1 LRVKTEKRGDKMSF
15 KTRLEKIKE
24 DEKLA
29 GIAGIKDNLSTMVD
43 ISPKCTIVHP
53 VTDRPATLDGF
64 LPMGKKEADV
74 ILFGARD
81 RIVEGG
87 VFHVTP
93 ETIAAEEEVDRTY
106 KAILEGGHDFAALSA
121 ACARW
126 VSASGQA
133 PAPPVTIALF
143 SGSNK

>member
-1 LRVKTEKRGDKMSF
+1 MSF

-29 GIAGIKDNLSTMVD
+29 GIMDSQGE
-43 ISPKCTIVHP
+43 
-53 VTDRPATLDGF
+53 DRPATLDGF
-64 LPMGKKEADV
+64 LPGEKEADV

-87 VFHVTP
+87 VFHFTP
-93 ETIAAEEEVDRTY
+93 ETIAAEEEVDQTY
-106 KAILEGGHDFAALSA
+106 KTILEGGHDFAALSA
-121 ACARW
+121 ACSRW

-133 PAPPVTIALF
+133 PAPPVTMALF